1 MQHRLTPPRRTKGAR
16 EVGAGYDTWGD
27 GREASTP
34 YQTRVPP
41 ATPDIRTNFTP
52 AIPRTRGVEDAAP
65 YGRVR
70 DVGIGIAVS
79 RCANAAN
86 LCPPLGSPERGAVAA
101 LRAVTEGLVQR
112 GYNADAHRRGG
123 LPRPPGVGKR
133 ITAAHRGR
141 CALRRAEKCQRKT
154 GVVRHPE
161 EGAASS
167 VHRGCGIAGVG

>member
-27 GREASTP
+27 GREASTQ

-70 DVGIGIAVS
+70 DVGCGIVVN
-79 RCANAAN
+79 RCAKATASTQPSAPLKGELSRREAA
-86 LCPPLGSPERGAVAA
+86 
-101 LRAVTEGLVQR
+101 
-112 GYNADAHRRGG
+112 
-123 LPRPPGVGKR
+123 
-133 ITAAHRGR
+133 
-141 CALRRAEKCQRKT
+141 
-154 GVVRHPE
+154 
-161 EGAASS
+161 
-167 VHRGCGIAGVG
+167 